1 MDIKRYGVDGG
12 VGTGGQHLPFARA
25 VEANGWLYVSGQ
37 VPMANGELIPGNITT
52 QSRQA
57 IQNLLSIL
65 EEAGYGPKHVV
76 RCGVWLEDSRDFA
89 SFNASLRNTSA
100 TIHRL
105 ALASSPTWL
114 SIAKWRSTASL
125 TKLRTARIKRPAPE
139 ADAMRQC
146 GQWPLPG
153 RRSASDPAALR
164 HGPLPEHSAT
174 APRPARTRPQHEWP
188 YPD

>member
-65 EEAGYGPKHVV
+65 EEAGYAPKHVV

-89 SFNASLRNTSA
+89 AFNAVFKQYFCNY
-100 TIHRL
+100 
-105 ALASSPTWL
+105 P
-114 SIAKWRSTASL
+114 
-125 TKLRTARIKRPAPE
+125 
-139 ADAMRQC
+139 
-146 GQWPLPG
+146 
-153 RRSASDPAALR
+153 
-164 HGPLPEHSAT
+164 
-174 APRPARTRPQHEWP
+174 PARACVVSNMVVDCKVEIDCVAYKAQDGTN
-188 YPD
+188 